1 MQRAGQVVSRDEL
14 MERVWGESYV
24 GESNIVDVYI
34 RRLRRKIERD
44 ASNPVYLQATRGLGY
59 KFAGK

>member
-14 MERVWGESYV
+14 MERVWGENYV

-44 ASNPVYLQATRGLGY
+44 PSNPMYIQATRGLGY